1 MGSFSGYWLNKNGF
15 QFRVLAKQQQVQ
27 IHGTGETTAG
37 SNSGYW
43 LDNSGFQL
51 AVAVKQQRVSTEGIS
66 ATAGSN

>member
-1 MGSFSGYWLNKNGF
+1 
-15 QFRVLAKQQQVQ
+15 LAKQQQVQ